1 MKKIAYTALLF
12 LGLILVASEHTELS
26 GFAINFAGIGL
37 MAFAFGGLGE
47 KKDNKTKTE

>member
-26 GFAINFAGIGL
+26 GFTINFAGIGL
-37 MAFAFGGLGE
+37 MAFAFCGLGG
-47 KKDNKTKTE
+47 KKDNKTE